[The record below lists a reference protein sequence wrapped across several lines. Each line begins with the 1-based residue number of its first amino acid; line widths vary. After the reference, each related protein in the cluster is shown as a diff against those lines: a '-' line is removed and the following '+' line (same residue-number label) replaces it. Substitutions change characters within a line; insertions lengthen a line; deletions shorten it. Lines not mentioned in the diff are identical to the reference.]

1 MMPTDQSHWS
11 CGASQAIAAERL
23 SKVTYMQ
30 EAEISAVKS
39 ERAESEQARAE
50 QARAAEISSL
60 REQIR
65 ALGDEKSA
73 MQKTHEAVRYA

>member
-1 MMPTDQSHWS
+1 MTPAHS
-11 CGASQAIAAERL
+11 CAETL
-23 SKVTYMQ
+23 SRRPKESVKQQ

-39 ERAESEQARAE
+39 ERAESE

-73 MQKTHEAVRYA
+73 VQKTHDAVRYA